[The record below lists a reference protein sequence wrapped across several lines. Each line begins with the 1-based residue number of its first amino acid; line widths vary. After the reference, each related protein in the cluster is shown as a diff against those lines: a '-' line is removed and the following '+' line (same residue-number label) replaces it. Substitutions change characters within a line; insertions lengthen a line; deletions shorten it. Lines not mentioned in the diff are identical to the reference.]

1 MWLSVTGFIDIL
13 CGSSLTVTME
23 YNITV
28 QEEYS
33 VVYMYTCTH
42 IEGGKKPQLVW

>member
-1 MWLSVTGFIDIL
+1 MWLSVTCFIDIL
-13 CGSSLTVTME
+13 RGSSLTVTME

-33 VVYMYTCTH
+33 AVYMCMYTY
-42 IEGGKKPQLVW
+42 IEGGKKPQLV